1 MSIKSFLAFSCVHL
15 PFEDKAGVDWLID
28 QIATRQPQV
37 IVNLGD
43 TMDTQSLSKFSE
55 SKLIELAQEFDAAN
69 VFCQRINEAAPK
81 AKKVW
86 MMGNH
91 EERMFRESVAHL
103 SRLLDYRLH
112 IKAARKWTHVPYCYR
127 PDHTFTI
134 GQVTFAHGF
143 GASQTACKREAHD
156 LGVENGLYVFG
167 HLHQPW
173 APHRIAMGQLRTR
186 FWSANTGC
194 FIKAGVG
201 YMKTKNDSLWGQG
214 IIVGE
219 ALTKRRADTKRNWE
233 AELLL
238 RGMVW
243 EMEAA

>member
-112 IKAARKWTHVPYCYR
+112 IKAARKWTHIPYTFR
-127 PDHTFTI
+127 PDHTFTL

-143 GASQTACKREAHD
+143 HTSDTACKAEAVK
-156 LGVENGLYVFG
+156 LGVENGLYVHG
-167 HLHQPW
+167 HTHRPHD
-173 APHRIAMGQLRTR
+173 PHRINYGSLRLKN
-186 FWSANTGC
+186 WIANPGC
-194 FIKAGVG
+194 FIRPGIS
-201 YMKTKNDSLWGQG
+201 YMATKDDSLWGQG
-214 IIVGE
+214 LISGW
-219 ALTKRRADTKRNWE
+219 ANTKRRADTRMNWE
-233 AELLL
+233 AELVK